1 MSLISPERY
10 ENAGASH
17 LKIKETYELWVS
29 MKDVGDVLGV
39 RNISDL
45 I

>member
-10 ENAGASH
+10 KNAGPSH
-17 LKIKETYELWVS
+17 LKIKKTYELWVS